1 MPLTPH
7 DHPAPVTRRDPSIL
21 IPVAVACA
29 AVFAAIAWVE
39 TWPEPDP
46 GPPPIPRASAPAPP
60 IPGDWPDRLD
70 PALWPAIHRRVPDAA
85 PAPVNE
91 RPPDDAPEPALAPV
105 PGTLP
110 SAVGPPPGIDL
121 TGLAMH
127 ALARLSEV
135 EARITRLERRL
146 DGALSSPHPGQET
159 PVAGNAAGF
168 APDPS
173 NPRHGPPAAS
183 QDDPTNGGGIAETP
197 DGGPQS

>member
-21 IPVAVACA
+21 IPVAVACT

-91 RPPDDAPEPALAPV
+91 RPPDTAPEPALAPV

-110 SAVGPPPGIDL
+110 SAVGPPPGVDL

-146 DGALSSPHPGQET
+146 DVAEKAPQTPQERPEGASGYESSSGPE
-159 PVAGNAAGF
+159 V
-168 APDPS
+168 APD
-173 NPRHGPPAAS
+173 RRTAA
-183 QDDPTNGGGIAETP
+183 Q
-197 DGGPQS
+197 DGGPSR